1 MRPVHIVLLMPL
13 MPLILLDLVLSDLTP
28 APLTG
33 SGAACL
39 TSNLVSS
46 LVFCLSQV
54 SALLIAGDHY
64 MAIIFPLRY
73 HHIVTRTR

>member
-1 MRPVHIVLLMPL
+1 MLSINLFSSVSL